1 MVKPSL
7 FDEET
12 SPFVRKSL
20 RSNRRSSTKKRLHSF
35 AKAYGQTVAPRRR
48 NVSIRSQK
56 PKIKPSLLDEETS
69 PFVRKSLWSNR
80 RSSTKK
86 RLHSFA
92 KAYGQTVAPRRR
104 SASIRSQ
111 KSLVMTG
118 IEDRVIPH
126 FAIFHISYSIFHIP
140 YSVFDPQS
148 W

>member
-35 AKAYGQTVAPRRR
+35 AKAYGQTVALRRR

-80 RSSTKK
+80 RSATKK

-92 KAYGQTVAPRRR
+92 KIFGY
-104 SASIRSQ
+104 
-111 KSLVMTG
+111 
-118 IEDRVIPH
+118 DRDRGSSDTPFRNIPY
-126 FAIFHISYSIFHIP
+126 FIFHISYSIFRIR
-140 YSVFDPQS
+140 SS
-148 W
+148 IL